1 MTSKKSTGVLISSI
15 IAIVISFTIL
25 IGSTFA
31 WFTDSASSGINK
43 IQSGNLDVGVNYTNS
58 YNGMTEEITE
68 NTEIFT
74 DINGDKILWEPG
86 AFASGRFEV
95 ANNGSLALKYEL
107 SIVQANATQTPTGKT
122 LADALTIYA
131 LMRNKN
137 TGTDGVMGDSR
148 LEALPI
154 DSAIPEYDP
163 QKSLTL
169 KNGFKV
175 EGYLLPQESITYEVG
190 VYWEPSENDNEY
202 NIPGGLSIDFMVA
215 LVATQVNYETDGDGS
230 FYDENANFPKTPVI
244 QTEWDGSAD
253 TSWYDE
259 NSTEVIIS
267 SPEALAGLSELVKA
281 GNTFEGKTIK
291 LISDIDLHGVDENE
305 NPISFRP
312 IGDKS
317 PFKGTFDGQGHTI
330 ENLYQSGWDFGY
342 EWGSYGALGLFG
354 ELESATVKNLNVSG
368 MNSQVEGGDISF
380 IAGSATGT
388 CVFENITIEDSSIG
402 TYNNGCGGI
411 IGWSGAGE
419 YTFKNITLGE
429 DVVLGGLWGSFDSSI
444 GGIVGQG
451 EPGATYNF
459 ENIDISCRLDVY
471 NDVIA
476 AYKYYCYRM
485 SGMIIGRLA
494 ETTTIDG
501 VNYPD
506 MSQYNINCTNVN
518 VNYGDWMNYHYCVVS
533 GKTAWRVEPGYAY
546 GGVPADHDHSTC
558 AMHCNE
564 LMPFDT
570 LFGGDQYGVRGI
582 KEYAG
587 VTVNYPASYTPG
599 N

>member
-43 IQSGNLDVGVNYTNS
+43 IQSGNLDVGVHYTNS
-58 YNGMTEEITE
+58 YSGMTEEITE

-137 TGTDGVMGDSR
+137 TGTDSVMGDSR
-148 LEALPI
+148 LEALSI

-163 QKSLTL
+163 QKSLKL

-230 FYDENANFPKTPVI
+230 FYDENANFPQTPVI

-259 NSTEVIIS
+259 NATEVIIS

-291 LISDIDLHGVDENE
+291 LNSDIDLYSEDENG

-312 IGDKS
+312 IGDKA

-342 EWGSYGALGLFG
+342 EWGSYGSLGLFG

-368 MNSQVEGGDISF
+368 MDSQVEGGDISF

-419 YTFKNITLGE
+419 YTFKNITLAE

-494 ETTTIDG
+494 KTTTIDG

-506 MSQYNINCTNVN
+506 MSQYNITCNNVN

-570 LFGGDQYGVRGI
+570 LFGGDQYGVGEL
-582 KEYAG
+582 KSMLA
-587 VTVNYPASYTPG
+587 
-599 N
+599 